1 MSGVLLEFSGVSKR
15 FCRRP
20 ERRSR
25 LAARDI
31 ARELCGLPPGDSLRS
46 GEFWSLRDVDLQVR
60 AGEVLGVIGHNGA
73 GKSTLMNLAAGTLLP
88 TTGTITRY
96 ARSVCNIDPFG
107 MMSPLETARENIILQ
122 LVYHGIPAADIDD
135 EVAAIAAFADLADH
149 LDETVGTYSTGMRS
163 RLGFAIF
170 SRMRPDVFLVDEALG
185 GGDVRFR
192 DQFTGYLQRY
202 VADGGAMLL
211 CAHAAPTI
219 QNLCDRV
226 LLLDQ
231 GRVVVAADAA
241 TAIDAYNALAAER
254 GALPMPGFRGAGG
267 GPVGRVGGA
276 APELSSSGL
285 RIVDVRIAGAGADH
299 PAPGGAVEIS
309 IRCAAA
315 APIDGVRCVV
325 ELGSRGWFPV
335 AVIGGPATAIPAG
348 ESELRCR
355 VASLPLAPGTY
366 QIHALLADVRSGKA
380 FADTADRAAPQFDVR
395 AAGGVPH
402 DGGPRTALVH
412 VEASWE
418 SLPAAVDG
426 PVSPGRPS

>member
-1 MSGVLLEFSGVSKR
+1 MSDVLLEFSGVSKR

-20 ERRSR
+20 ELRSR

-31 ARELCGLPPGDSLRS
+31 ARDLCGLPPGDALRS
-46 GEFWSLRDVDLQVR
+46 GEFWSLRDVNLQVR

-96 ARSVCNIDPFG
+96 ARSVCKIDPFG

-122 LVYHGIPAADIDD
+122 LVYHGTPPSDIDD

-192 DQFTGYLQRY
+192 DQFTGYLQGY

-219 QNLCDRV
+219 QTLCDRV

-254 GALPMPGFRGAGG
+254 GALPMPGLRGAGG

-285 RIVDVRIAGAGADH
+285 RIVDVRIAGAGH
-299 PAPGGAVEIS
+299 PAPGDTVEIS

-335 AVIGGPATAIPAG
+335 AVIGGPATALGAG
-348 ESELRCR
+348 ETELRCR
-355 VASLPLAPGTY
+355 IASLPLAPGTY
-366 QIHALLADVRSGKA
+366 QVHARLVDVRSGKA
-380 FADTADRAAPQFDVR
+380 FADTTDRAGLEFDVR
-395 AAGGVPH
+395 GAEGVAH
-402 DGGPRTALVH
+402 DGGSRAALVH

-418 SLPAAVDG
+418 SPPGAVDG
-426 PVSPGRPS
+426 PVSPGRAS